1 MGQAQSDARISAWV
15 ETNEGMGGTGMEK
28 GLIEFTGII
37 SLVSFKRFL
46 ITEDFAKM
54 FALVFVTSSGY

>member
-15 ETNEGMGGTGMEK
+15 ETNEGMGETGMEK